1 MLSFFLKN
9 GDISLGK
16 SRRKGFH
23 GQKKGRKFGKADGT
37 IPFYYD
43 LGTTFLTPYDKFT
56 PFLKRKAPRFR
67 ILKKCI
73 TRLEALKLIR
83 NGPTHPAMMRMTE
96 ESEHK
101 MEFPSWM
108 RLTSGKNLSQDFLPY
123 VELSLYYIT

>member
-1 MLSFFLKN
+1 M
-9 GDISLGK
+9 GK

-108 RLTSGKNLSQDFLPY
+108 RLASGKNLFQDFLPY